1 MQNHPNCLLNLSIR
15 KKIMLTVTLDDDVAS
30 ILNNMAKHSNIH
42 PEKFLNQW
50 IKRTA
55 KVSETPKLEEDDFF
69 SFAGMWED
77 RNITQEELRASAW
90 KRES

>member
-1 MQNHPNCLLNLSIR
+1 
-15 KKIMLTVTLDDDVAS
+15 MLTVTLDDDVAS
-30 ILNNMAKHSNIH
+30 ILSNMAKCSNIH

-50 IKRTA
+50 IKHTA
-55 KVSETPKLEEDDFF
+55 KVSETLRLEEDDFF

>member
-1 MQNHPNCLLNLSIR
+1 
-15 KKIMLTVTLDDDVAS
+15 MLTVTLDDDVAS

>member
-1 MQNHPNCLLNLSIR
+1 
-15 KKIMLTVTLDDDVAS
+15 MLTVTLDDDVAS
-30 ILNNMAKHSNIH
+30 ILSNMAKRSNSQ

-50 IKRTA
+50 IKRSA
-55 KVSETPKLEEDDFF
+55 KDIETPKLETEDFF